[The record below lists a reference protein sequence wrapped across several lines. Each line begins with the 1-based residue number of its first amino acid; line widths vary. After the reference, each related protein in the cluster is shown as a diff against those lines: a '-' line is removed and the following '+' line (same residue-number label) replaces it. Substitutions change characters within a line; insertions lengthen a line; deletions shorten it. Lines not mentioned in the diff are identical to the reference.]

1 MNRKAALIFLAL
13 VSLLLI
19 LITGPAYCEPRTAYL
34 VACQQLVSTA
44 RGYEAQASA
53 HGQIAKNLQMQ
64 IENVSKFPKSQGQA
78 LGIDTLFS
86 QYDQN
91 RALEQKYR
99 ELYREAADQAK
110 SCMKA
115 AE

>member
-1 MNRKAALIFLAL
+1 MNHKAPLIVFAL

-19 LITGPAYCEPRTAYL
+19 SITGHAYSDSRTQYL

-53 HGQIAKNLQMQ
+53 HGQIAKSLQMQ
-64 IENVSKFPKSQGQA
+64 IENLSKFPKTQGQA

-91 RALEQKYR
+91 RALEQKFR
-99 ELYREAADQAK
+99 ELYREASEQAK
-110 SCMKA
+110 ACMKA

>member
-1 MNRKAALIFLAL
+1 MNHKAALIIFVF

-19 LITGPAYCEPRTAYL
+19 SITGPACGDSRTQYL

-44 RGYEAQASA
+44 RGYEAQATA
-53 HGQIAKNLQMQ
+53 HSQIAKSLQMQ
-64 IENVSKFPKSQGQA
+64 IENLSKFPKTQGQA
-78 LGIDTLFS
+78 LGIDTLFA

-91 RALEQKYR
+91 RMLEQKFR

-110 SCMKA
+110 ACMKG